1 MKRRERKGE
10 ERRGK
15 ERGAG
20 GRSKEEEGEGK
31 GRKREREKGREV
43 STGERMEEVGKNVPR
58 EESLKFEV
66 ATANKISCS
75 L

>member
-10 ERRGK
+10 GSGRK
-15 ERGAG
+15 K
-20 GRSKEEEGEGK
+20 RSKDEEGEGK
-31 GRKREREKGREV
+31 WRKGEREKGREV